1 MTQKTGEV
9 TETLLKHKLDIRT
22 KVLEQMRDKFLF
34 FSSHHNDIL
43 SKTLITNNSHN
54 DYKTNI
60 QHLNTYN

>member
-43 SKTLITNNSHN
+43 SKTLLTNNSHN
-54 DYKTNI
+54 DHKTNI